1 DRRVPT
7 PGAVATVCRPGDDGP
22 VLQEGQRNASPPSM
36 AGARR
41 MLATMP
47 IDLPLLPLG
56 SWFPQGSWPQLPC
69 GACATG
75 ALRVSRPTEIDASA
89 RYRDHP
95 DWDPEWIR
103 GY

>member
-1 DRRVPT
+1 
-7 PGAVATVCRPGDDGP
+7 
-22 VLQEGQRNASPPSM
+22 
-36 AGARR
+36 

-69 GACATG
+69 GSCATG

-103 GY
+103 GYFTSEAECMRVHEPRLPLCGVGDGAHEG